1 MPRPA
6 KSARLF
12 LRSARGDRAAIFV
25 ILDRGKEVSTGCGAS
40 DLDGAERAFRAY
52 LEEKHDPAS
61 AISDRHPNQIAV
73 ADAVA
78 LYWKGHVTKPGKELA
93 RPEAIRARLNH
104 LLDFFGEHVVGE
116 VTGPL
121 QERYVTKRASEI
133 ADNKDMLPHECH
145 SAPRRELE
153 DLSAAINHAFRKAGG
168 ASVVFRPTLPDDV
181 DPRQRWL
188 SRSEAAALLWSAWRS
203 GAKHIARFV
212 LVALYTGSRA
222 GDITNAAM
230 MPTIGAG
237 FVDHNSGIWKRKPEN
252 KRETNKRQ
260 PEVPM
265 PPRLLAHV
273 RRWHRLGISK
283 RYLIEYQGNAVKSF
297 KTAWPGIVE
306 EAGLATDDPKQKVLR
321 HSLRHTGISWML
333 RAKIAISDVS
343 DYAGVSEVV
352 IRRVYK
358 HHLPGTFDHLL
369 QASHRFGRTAT
380 PTKRP

>member
-1 MPRPA
+1 M
-6 KSARLF
+6 
-12 LRSARGDRAAIFV
+12 
-25 ILDRGKEVSTGCGAS
+25 
-40 DLDGAERAFRAY
+40 
-52 LEEKHDPAS
+52 
-61 AISDRHPNQIAV
+61 
-73 ADAVA
+73 
-78 LYWKGHVTKPGKELA
+78 
-93 RPEAIRARLNH
+93 NH